1 MPGPGVELIG
11 DDEIAEVMDV
21 LNSGFLSRYGP
32 ADDPA
37 FHAKCRH
44 LEQQVATMAGVRYG
58 LGVSGGGSAAL
69 WLSLVC
75 LGIGPGDEVIVPGFT
90 YVASISSIVY
100 ARALPVLAE
109 IDDTFN
115 LDPADVERRITER
128 TRAIVAVHMLGS
140 PARLDELADIA
151 KRHGLALIE
160 DCAQAFGASYQGV
173 GVGGLGT
180 VGAFSFNEFKTITA
194 GDGGMIV
201 TDDGALYERLFA
213 MHDQGH
219 APYRLE
225 SRYADRPFL
234 GMNFRMTELTGAV
247 LLAQLRRVETIRAH
261 LRANK
266 AIIKSAIEGLPGL
279 GFRTLVDVEGDL
291 ATHLVVTFP
300 DAEIARA
307 VAGDLGAI
315 PLSESG
321 WHTYSN
327 MEHLLERRTVSGKGC
342 PFDCGGAHGERPD
355 YRRGMLPETDSLL
368 ARSMSIG
375 IGVRDANLAPFGL
388 RMRDDA
394 AAARE
399 IAARFSEVAQRHLG
413 H

>member
-1 MPGPGVELIG
+1 
-11 DDEIAEVMDV
+11 
-21 LNSGFLSRYGP
+21 
-32 ADDPA
+32 
-37 FHAKCRH
+37 
-44 LEQQVATMAGVRYG
+44 
-58 LGVSGGGSAAL
+58 
-69 WLSLVC
+69 
-75 LGIGPGDEVIVPGFT
+75 
-90 YVASISSIVY
+90 
-100 ARALPVLAE
+100 
-109 IDDTFN
+109 
-115 LDPADVERRITER
+115 
-128 TRAIVAVHMLGS
+128 
-140 PARLDELADIA
+140 
-151 KRHGLALIE
+151 
-160 DCAQAFGASYQGV
+160 
-173 GVGGLGT
+173 
-180 VGAFSFNEFKTITA
+180 
-194 GDGGMIV
+194 MIV

-399 IAARFSEVAQRHLG
+399 IAARVSEVAQRHLG